1 MSLVAEL
8 QRRRVFRALVGY
20 GIAAF
25 AILQIIEPIMHGLHW
40 PEAVLGYVVVALA
53 LGFPLVVT
61 LAWVF
66 DVNAGRIERTGPSA
80 PATGLRGARLAI
92 LLVGIGVLAATPGVV
107 WYFFVRDRSA
117 PSQVSTAT
125 AVSPVDQPTAQTP
138 SIAVLP
144 FLDMSPGKDQEYF
157 SDGIS
162 EEILNALAQ
171 VEGLQVTGRTS
182 SFSFR
187 GKNEDLR
194 SIGQK
199 LGVGAV
205 LEGSVRKVG
214 NRVRVTTQVIKV
226 ADGFHLWSQTYDR
239 DLSDIFA
246 VQDEIARAVVAAMKV
261 KLFPGQ
267 AGIAE
272 QRRTT
277 SHEAYAE
284 YLRGRHFAKWDSLEG
299 NRLAA
304 EAFQRSIALDPEYA
318 PSHAG
323 LAVSLERY
331 LSWLDGPPAP
341 TLKAASKQ
349 QAEEEAEKA
358 VLLAADFES
367 YSARGWIRTVWTWDW
382 AGAEAD
388 MKRAVSLGP
397 GDATAQMRYGHL
409 MAVLGRLTE
418 AIAITRKVTEIDPL
432 DANAWFHLGW
442 YYNATGQTQLA
453 RQALSRALEIS
464 PQSEYAA
471 LNLAITELLEKR
483 PKAALERVQ
492 PPWQRWMRNFIIAMA
507 QHDLG
512 RAQESQ
518 NALQHLLSESR
529 GTSASQIAE
538 VYAWRGEYDSAFE
551 WLERAR
557 VQRDPGSRYVKYDP
571 VLRNLRGDPRYTALL
586 KKMNLPVD

>member
-40 PEAVLGYVVVALA
+40 PEAVLSYVVVALA

-66 DVNAGRIERTGPSA
+66 DVNAGRIERTGPAA

-349 QAEEEAEKA
+349 QAE
-358 VLLAADFES
+358 
-367 YSARGWIRTVWTWDW
+367 
-382 AGAEAD
+382 
-388 MKRAVSLGP
+388 
-397 GDATAQMRYGHL
+397 
-409 MAVLGRLTE
+409 
-418 AIAITRKVTEIDPL
+418 
-432 DANAWFHLGW
+432 
-442 YYNATGQTQLA
+442 
-453 RQALSRALEIS
+453 
-464 PQSEYAA
+464 
-471 LNLAITELLEKR
+471 
-483 PKAALERVQ
+483 
-492 PPWQRWMRNFIIAMA
+492 
-507 QHDLG
+507 
-512 RAQESQ
+512 
-518 NALQHLLSESR
+518 
-529 GTSASQIAE
+529 
-538 VYAWRGEYDSAFE
+538 
-551 WLERAR
+551 
-557 VQRDPGSRYVKYDP
+557 
-571 VLRNLRGDPRYTALL
+571 
-586 KKMNLPVD
+586 